1 MSDTITEVLKLQRE
15 LKADMELVLDSL
27 GLAKQSKQFRRPTD
41 QAKKPKQPKVE
52 KLPEVKQL
60 PEGWKDAVIACQ
72 VEDPDP
78 KAEEGAKVTIYR
90 TAEDFR
96 RLAYK
101 ASKKKSPKGSWA
113 FHNQTGINKT
123 YDAIVW

>member
-1 MSDTITEVLKLQRE
+1 MSDINTEVLKALKGLNANVE
-15 LKADMELVLDSL
+15 LLLAQSGAKHRFIQKDEAPKKA
-27 GLAKQSKQFRRPTD
+27 
-41 QAKKPKQPKVE
+41 KQPKVE
-52 KLPEVKQL
+52 KLPEAKQL

-72 VEDPDP
+72 VKDPDP

-113 FHNQTGINKT
+113 FHNQTGINAT

>member
-1 MSDTITEVLKLQRE
+1 MSDLNAKVLAALEGIQAN
-15 LKADMELVLDSL
+15 LELVLAQ
-27 GLAKQSKQFRRPTD
+27 GGVKHQFIQPKAETNK
-41 QAKKPKQPKVE
+41 AKKAKQPKVE
-52 KLPEVKQL
+52 ELPESKQL

-72 VEDPDP
+72 VKDPDP
-78 KAEEGAKVTIYR
+78 KAEEGAMVTIYR

-113 FHNQTGINKT
+113 FHNQTGINTT
-123 YDAIVW
+123 YAAIVW